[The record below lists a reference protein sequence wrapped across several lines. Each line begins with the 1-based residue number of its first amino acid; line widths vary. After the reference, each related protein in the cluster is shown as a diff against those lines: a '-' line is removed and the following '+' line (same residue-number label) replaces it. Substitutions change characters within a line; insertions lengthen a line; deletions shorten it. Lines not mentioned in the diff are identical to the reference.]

1 MIIAAARQKDG
12 SKQYPDDSTS
22 LDEGLILMNLSLELI
37 GADKGAATILSEGRL
52 MAPFSCIPEEIKKKL
67 SRRDKAGIPILEN
80 TPIHLGKDV
89 YNLRVFVIQNG
100 LAAQPILALYVQRA
114 YRVND
119 PLEDIAVQYNLTA
132 RERETVKGISAGLT
146 SKEMAERMN
155 ISPNTVKSF
164 LRVIMLKMG
173 TTTRSGIV
181 SKLLEHSSHHISN
194 IDIRR
199 PILSKMENGLHATQ
213 SRDVE

>member
-1 MIIAAARQKDG
+1 
-12 SKQYPDDSTS
+12 
-22 LDEGLILMNLSLELI
+22 
-37 GADKGAATILSEGRL
+37 
-52 MAPFSCIPEEIKKKL
+52 MAPLSCIPQEIKKKL

-199 PILSKMENGLHATQ
+199 PLLSKMENGLHATQ